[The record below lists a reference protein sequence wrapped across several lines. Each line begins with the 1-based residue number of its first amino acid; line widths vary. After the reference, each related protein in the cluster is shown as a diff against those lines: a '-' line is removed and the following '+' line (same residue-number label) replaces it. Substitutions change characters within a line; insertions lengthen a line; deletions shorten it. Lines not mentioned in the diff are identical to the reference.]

1 MFGKADHTW
10 AVEPPLR
17 PHIVEG
23 FLQSSCPLPNFASI
37 FRQALEP
44 VPVAL
49 PTATTSLTPGFF
61 PLSSTVV
68 LCSPKEKV
76 LYVRHMPGTDG
87 DLLTEETGLRSDGS
101 RIPSHKRDA
110 LLSKAP
116 FRFSGGQ
123 AKMSVCEHTLCHGGD
138 ACENETDACR
148 SLRIRPGRK

>member
-1 MFGKADHTW
+1 MSGHT
-10 AVEPPLR
+10 
-17 PHIVEG
+17 
-23 FLQSSCPLPNFASI
+23 
-37 FRQALEP
+37 
-44 VPVAL
+44 
-49 PTATTSLTPGFF
+49 
-61 PLSSTVV
+61 
-68 LCSPKEKV
+68 
-76 LYVRHMPGTDG
+76 PGTDG
-87 DLLTEETGLRSDGS
+87 DLLTEETALRSDGS